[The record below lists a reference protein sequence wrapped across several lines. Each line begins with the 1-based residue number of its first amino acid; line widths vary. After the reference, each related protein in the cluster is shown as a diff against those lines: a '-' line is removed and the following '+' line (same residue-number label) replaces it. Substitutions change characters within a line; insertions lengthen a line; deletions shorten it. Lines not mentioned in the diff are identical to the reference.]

1 MPPKVTNVPV
11 IIDDIKIYL
20 NFQMTRCT
28 YFTVESDFPSPNWFL
43 QLNNHQL
50 PFYLLGLSGIIFKP
64 FGDSETFE
72 SVELINEVF
81 NLIESNTSLYI
92 DTNDIWLPNFL
103 FKEHK
108 RGQIYRIENDLFLK
122 AFLFRETKIDEEEFL
137 IYCKE
142 FFKSLYYSSK
152 ETEVFHE
159 WINQQINEAREIYPK
174 NKNMELGWKESTGE

>member
-11 IIDDIKIYL
+11 IIDDIKSYP

-28 YFTVESDFPSPNWFL
+28 YFTVESDSPSPNWV
-43 QLNNHQL
+43 LNLDNQQL
-50 PFYLLGLSGIIFKP
+50 PFYLLGLSAIIYKP
-64 FGDSETFE
+64 FGDSDIFE

-81 NLIESNTSLYI
+81 NVIERNISLYV

-103 FKEHK
+103 FNEHK
-108 RGQIYRIENDLFLK
+108 RGQIYRIETELFLK

-137 IYCKE
+137 IYCRK
-142 FFKSLYYSSK
+142 FFKSLYYSPQ

-159 WINQQINEAREIYPK
+159 WINQQINEAKGIYPK
-174 NKNMELGWKESTGE
+174 NRNMELGWKESAGD